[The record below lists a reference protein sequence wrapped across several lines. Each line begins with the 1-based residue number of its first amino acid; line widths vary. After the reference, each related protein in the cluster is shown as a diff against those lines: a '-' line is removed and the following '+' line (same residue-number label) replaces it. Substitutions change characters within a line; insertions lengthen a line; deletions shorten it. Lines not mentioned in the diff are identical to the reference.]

1 MFFSEFILITFPL
14 SPIAAATSFK
24 TGCIDA
30 DNSSNSLKKTINSG
44 FFSSSNSPNFDIKIG
59 FIGEI
64 IHFFP
69 LNPNLFDSICLIH
82 K

>member
-1 MFFSEFILITFPL
+1 
-14 SPIAAATSFK
+14 
-24 TGCIDA
+24 
-30 DNSSNSLKKTINSG
+30 SSNSLKKTINSG

-69 LNPNLFDSICLIH
+69 LNPNLFDSIYLIH
-82 K
+82 KEFEFKIKPKIGLI